1 MNLEL
6 RDPEALQAWLGA
18 GLCLTRLQR
27 PEAQSLGR
35 AAAWVRAALSDAP
48 ALPPPGVLADV
59 GWLLERGGQLTAP
72 EGLEVAAPG
81 LRRAMRAYED
91 HLLGRLAA
99 DRRFEA
105 AADAVARLDASLRA
119 EAVALLVDQVLRR
132 IGFDGAVAVTPA
144 AARRV
149 LGRPAAE
156 LLALGLAEVRRLEA
170 SEGDTGAL
178 LAAGYERL
186 AARTRHASVLLTDQ
200 DVFTLENLDVLR
212 RLTQRVAIQQMVDAA
227 EQLERTLPRRMR
239 RRPRRRGVTAT
250 RIEDENTYPAGGFS
264 SISTSGSMEN
274 LVCSEL
280 IYMEDGDDFDLFDVR
295 YSENE
300 LLYYT
305 RDDSVFLRNHRAI
318 TILLHPDLTRARFKD
333 AELPWQRLVLLFGLL
348 LCTVRRLIEWLDD
361 EALRFD
367 LRFVS
372 DRSRGAERDPLA
384 AERELCAL
392 LLREWVDK
400 GVVSVDVVDPAQ
412 AAALRGT
419 ELILVELHGA
429 PPPEHNLPAPRRP
442 VVLEVSGP
450 LPRVSGPFP
459 AGPPPRGGAWQ
470 AWTAAAR
477 ALLSQ
482 LL

>member
-1 MNLEL
+1 VNLEL
-6 RDPEALQAWLGA
+6 RDPAALQAWLSA

-27 PEAQSLGR
+27 PDAQSLGR
-35 AAAWVRAALSDAP
+35 SAAWVRASLSDAP

-59 GWLLERGGQLTAP
+59 GRLLERGGQLMAP
-72 EGLEVAAPG
+72 DGLEVAAPG

-156 LLALGLAEVRRLEA
+156 LLELGLAEVRRLEA
-170 SEGDTGAL
+170 SEGGTGAL
-178 LAAGYERL
+178 LAAGYQRL
-186 AARTRHASVLLTDQ
+186 AARTRHASALLTDQ

-295 YSENE
+295 YAENE

-361 EALRFD
+361 EALHFD

-372 DRSRGAERDPLA
+372 SPKGAEVDPLA

-400 GVVSVDVVDPAQ
+400 GVVSVGLIDPAP
-412 AAALRGT
+412 AAALRGS

-429 PPPEHNLPAPRRP
+429 SPPELSLPAPRRP

-459 AGPPPRGGAWQ
+459 AAPPPRGGPWQ